1 MRILIVEDEPSVSG
15 FLTRALIQAG
25 YAVDCVENGVT
36 GLARGLTGEFDLI
49 LLDVMLPGM
58 DGFEVCRGL
67 RAEGIH
73 VPVIFLS
80 ARSGLNDKVR
90 GLDVGGDDYLPK
102 PFQIP
107 ELLARVRA
115 NLRRPGAPLRLSSG
129 PITLDPV
136 ARNVTVENKELWLT
150 PTEFALLEQL
160 LRSAGRT
167 ITRASLMRNVW
178 KQDFAGDDK
187 VLDVYVSGL
196 RKKLGEHGRRIR
208 TDRGVG
214 YRLEG
219 DGC

>member
-25 YAVDCVENGVT
+25 YAVDCVENGIA
-36 GLARGLTGEFDLI
+36 GRAQGLTGAYDLI
-49 LLDVMLPGM
+49 LLDVMLPGI
-58 DGFEVCRGL
+58 DGFEVCRTL

-102 PFQIP
+102 PFHIP

-136 ARNVTVENKELWLT
+136 ARTVTVENKELWLT